1 MSLWCVSDI
10 ASTGMF
16 NDSDMLHTSTI
27 LYLDSILPHVMT
39 YDTSHLERHIFSI
52 VSVESSPVTLMAS
65 KTKPSSRRSFLII
78 MPARVDVAA
87 DAE

>member
-16 NDSDMLHTSTI
+16 SDSDMWRISTM
-27 LYLDSILPHVMT
+27 LYLDSMLPHVMT

-52 VSVESSPVTLMAS
+52 ASVESSPVTLMAP
-65 KTKPSSRRSFLII
+65 KTNPSSRRSFLII

-87 DAE
+87 GTE